1 MDPVTKKLLKKL
13 LCMHCSHSKVY
24 NHGLKKK
31 VENADVNVGKRKTRF
46 PNVHVKKKILTC
58 FLASFFICIYFKTK
72 AKYT

>member
-1 MDPVTKKLLKKL
+1 MKKL
-13 LCMHCSHSKVY
+13 LCMHCSHFKVC

-31 VENADVNVGKRKTRF
+31 NVENADVNVGKRKTRF
-46 PNVHVKKKILTC
+46 PNVHVKKILTC